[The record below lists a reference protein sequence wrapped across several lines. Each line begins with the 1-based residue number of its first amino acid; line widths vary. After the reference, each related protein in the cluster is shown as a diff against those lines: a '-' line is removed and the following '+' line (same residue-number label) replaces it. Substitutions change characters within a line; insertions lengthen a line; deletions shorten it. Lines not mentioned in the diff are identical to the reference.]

1 MSRQLKIETKP
12 VHSNLI
18 KQNCYLRVARPE
30 AIDIAAKHVNQ
41 TVYHELQRTPS
52 VRGVGIEENLR
63 AVEYPITAD
72 YVGSHLGDTNYKI
85 DPLAAVARQPQR
97 ENLGDLRATMD
108 ILSMDTEAAVA
119 AFRKSLEHAQA
130 VKKFY
135 HDNEKEKETVKD
147 ESSK

>member
-12 VHSNLI
+12 VQSNLI

-30 AIDIAAKHVNQ
+30 AIDVAKSHTTQ

-63 AVEYPITAD
+63 TVEYPITAD

-135 HDNEKEKETVKD
+135 QDNDKKGDVND
-147 ESSK
+147 EQNK